1 MKAVRSLRLSLVLV
15 LGILFAGPV
24 SADDMVPLD
33 LRFARIN
40 LANGRILENAALTGF
55 NRDSDLIYVME
66 DRKLKPYPAALFPGF
81 VTDRIAVRLAEYPD
95 TSDNPSSPAAAES
108 ETAAPAKTRPTERA
122 PIGSP
127 EDNAARDAAIEDAV
141 AAKAR
146 TAALR
151 HFRYNERTGSG
162 YATMTNGEVDLDR
175 PAPIKGWTHRYRV
188 EGTVYFSFYD
198 SVGET
203 FQNRRRGVEVIV
215 EAPTPRDVKVLE
227 VNTDW
232 SPQR

>member
-1 MKAVRSLRLSLVLV
+1 MKTPPLPRLILAFV
-15 LGILFAGPV
+15 LGIAVPSLLR
-24 SADDMVPLD
+24 ADDMVPLD
-33 LRFARIN
+33 LRFARIS
-40 LANGRILENAALTGF
+40 LATGRILENAALTGF

-66 DRKLKPYPAALFPGF
+66 DRKLKPYPAAIFPGF
-81 VTDRIAVRLAEYPD
+81 VIDQIAARLAEYPD
-95 TSDNPSSPAAAES
+95 TSDEAKPAARPERA
-108 ETAAPAKTRPTERA
+108 TAKREKTERA

-162 YATMTNGEVDLDR
+162 YATMTNGEVDLD
-175 PAPIKGWTHRYRV
+175 PPSQIKGWTHRYRV

-215 EAPTPRDVKVLE
+215 EAPTPRNVKVLE

-232 SPQR
+232 TPRR

>member
-1 MKAVRSLRLSLVLV
+1 MRFLLTLLLVTSA
-15 LGILFAGPV
+15 FAPV
-24 SADDMVPLD
+24 HADDMVPLD

-66 DRKLKPYPAALFPGF
+66 DRKLRPYPAALFPGF
-81 VTDRIAVRLAEYPD
+81 VTEQISVSLAEYPD
-95 TSDNPSSPAAAES
+95 TSNRD
-108 ETAAPAKTRPTERA
+108 AAPPAPPAQPPVRENTERD

-127 EDNAARDAAIEDAV
+127 EDNAGREAAIEDAV
-141 AAKAR
+141 TAKAQ

-151 HFRYNERTGSG
+151 HFRFNQRTGSG
-162 YATMTNGEVDLDR
+162 YTTMTNGEVDLDR
-175 PAPIKGWTHRYRV
+175 PSPVRGWPHRYRV
-188 EGTVYFSFYD
+188 EGIVYFSFYD

-215 EAPTPRDVKVLE
+215 EAPSPRDVEVLE

-232 SPQR
+232 TPQR

>member
-1 MKAVRSLRLSLVLV
+1 MKNHQSLRLTLGVL
-15 LGILFAGPV
+15 LAALITAPLT
-24 SADDMVPLD
+24 ADDMVLLD

-66 DRKLKPYPAALFPGF
+66 DRKLRPYPAALFPGF
-81 VTDRIAVRLAEYPD
+81 VTDQIAARVAEYPD
-95 TSDNPSSPAAAES
+95 TSGTVDNQPEA
-108 ETAAPAKTRPTERA
+108 ERA
-122 PIGSP
+122 VTPPPPPPPRAPVGSP
-127 EDNAARDAAIEDAV
+127 EDNAARAAAIAAAV
-141 AAKAR
+141 TTKAE

-151 HFRYNERTGSG
+151 HFRYNRRTGSG
-162 YATMTNGEVDLDR
+162 YTTMTNGEVDLGR
-175 PAPIKGWTHRYRV
+175 PTPIPGWSNRYRV

-203 FQNRRRGVEVIV
+203 FQNRQRGVEVIV
-215 EAPTPRDVKVLE
+215 EAPNPNDVTVLE

-232 SPQR
+232 TPRR

>member
-1 MKAVRSLRLSLVLV
+1 MKSARPLRLCLIFIMGAMLVSTTR
-15 LGILFAGPV
+15 AQ
-24 SADDMVPLD
+24 DMVPLD
-33 LRFARIN
+33 LRFARIS
-40 LANGRILENAALTGF
+40 LTNGRILKDAALTGF

-66 DRKLKPYPAALFPGF
+66 DRKLKPYPAAIFPGF
-81 VTDRIAVRLAEYPD
+81 VTDQIAARLAEYPD
-95 TSDNPSSPAAAES
+95 TSGRAEPASRAE
-108 ETAAPAKTRPTERA
+108 RPTAKPRQTETA

-151 HFRYNERTGSG
+151 HFRFNERTGSG
-162 YATMTNGEVDLDR
+162 YATMTNGEVDLD
-175 PAPIKGWTHRYRV
+175 PPSQIKGWTHRYRV

-215 EAPTPRDVKVLE
+215 EAPTPRNVKVLE

-232 SPQR
+232 TPKR

>member
-1 MKAVRSLRLSLVLV
+1 MKPTQLLRLPLALL
-15 LGILFAGPV
+15 LGCLITPTAP
-24 SADDMVPLD
+24 ADDMVPLD
-33 LRFARIN
+33 LRFARIS
-40 LANGRILENAALTGF
+40 LANGRILNNAALTGF

-81 VTDRIAVRLAEYPD
+81 VTEQINVRLAEYPD
-95 TSDNPSSPAAAES
+95 TSGTV
-108 ETAAPAKTRPTERA
+108 TAPTAPPAKSTAPPAKPDRD

-127 EDNAARDAAIEDAV
+127 EDNAARDAAIADAV
-141 AAKAR
+141 AAKAQ

-151 HFRYNERTGSG
+151 HFRYNQRLGSG
-162 YATMTNGEVDLDR
+162 YATMTNGDAELDQPTPVR
-175 PAPIKGWTHRYRV
+175 GWPHRYRV
-188 EGTVYFSFYD
+188 EGIVYLSFYD

-227 VNTDW
+227 VNTNW
-232 SPQR
+232 NPSR